1 MSMEEATI
9 AEWFVKTGDMVT
21 AGQEIYSVESDKSTM
36 DVESPLDGVIT
47 TIGEVGVAYEI
58 GAIIAQIEAE
68 L

>member
-9 AEWFVKTGDMVT
+9 AEWFVKTGDAVK
-21 AGQEIYSVESDKSTM
+21 AGQEIYSVESDKSTL

-47 TIGEVGVAYEI
+47 TVGEVGTAYEI
-58 GAIIAQIEAE
+58 GTVIAEIEAK